1 MSINILIIVLNF
13 RVLADSVHMAEE
25 KSLTREEAS
34 LILVYILLEDFDYGS
49 YCPVFQW
56 CF

>member
-34 LILVYILLEDFDYGS
+34 LILVYILLEDFDYG
-49 YCPVFQW
+49 
-56 CF
+56 